1 MVVETVFEQSY
12 SATTR
17 IASVRAATTVTMYG
31 LPSNLRRDMEQEGL
45 LELWRKRQA
54 YDARRGCWRRFA
66 EAIIANKVTS
76 LVRRMRSQRSG
87 LFREDPL
94 ELVAGLAAPNDHV
107 DLRTD
112 VARVLAGVSQFNRNV
127 AVCLVT
133 HSPTETC
140 RRLGVSRATIYRAIA
155 RLRLAFTA
163 AGLASSRYH
172 RRKEGGR

>member
-1 MVVETVFEQSY
+1 VVETAFEQSY
-12 SATTR
+12 SA
-17 IASVRAATTVTMYG
+17 ASRLAAVRAATIVTLYG
-31 LPSNLRRDMEQEGL
+31 LPRDSRLDMEQEAL
-45 LELWRKRQA
+45 LQLWRKRSA
-54 YDARRGCWRRFA
+54 YDPRRGSWRTFSERVV
-66 EAIIANKVTS
+66 ANRISS
-76 LVRRMRSQRSG
+76 LVRHMRAQRSG
-87 LFREDPL
+87 QLKEDPL
-94 ELVAGLAAPNDHV
+94 ERVAGLAAPNDRV